1 VAATDVEGTHATNS
15 PATAAASAIRVGFIR
30 RSLAPYFRVTTVVL
44 STYFRTL
51 PFDLLTFWYAL
62 KVSLTP
68 HLQVSLPR
76 RRAITAGLLLGMSLG
91 ALEATVVS
99 TAMPTVI
106 ATLGGLSHY
115 SWVFSAYLLTS
126 TASVPI
132 WGRLSDLYGRRRM
145 YLLGVA
151 IFLIG
156 SVMSGAATSMFTLI
170 AARAIQGLGAGAIIP
185 MSMTIVGEL
194 YTLAERA
201 RTQALFSG
209 IWGVASIA
217 GPLVGGYIT
226 DALSWRWVFYLNVP
240 FGFCCMAVIAL
251 AYPATRTTRQVQV
264 DWLGAAL
271 LFSGISTLLIAI
283 GGDGGSTVAWLAAT
297 VVLLGGFVLAQRRA
311 VEPILPLSL
320 VRLPVISRTIVVVFL
335 VGIAM
340 FGAIAFIP
348 LFVQSVQG
356 GTATQAGQVL
366 TPLFLGWVVMSI
378 VAARVTVRLGYRV
391 SAITGSILMTTGFL
405 GLSLLDSHSPR
416 TLLLAS
422 CTILGAGMGMQM
434 LSLLLAVQHAVDRS
448 QLGLATSLNQ
458 FSRSIGAALGVSAM
472 GAILARGL
480 AGTTLPGGAEAALV
494 SGAIALSGPL
504 RDQFAAAL
512 HRVFVAGTVVSG
524 AGLVATMFLPLVHFS
539 HGVPAAAGEQ
549 MIEAEMTNLQPE
561 DEPIAMNE

>member
-1 VAATDVEGTHATNS
+1 
-15 PATAAASAIRVGFIR
+15 
-30 RSLAPYFRVTTVVL
+30 
-44 STYFRTL
+44 
-51 PFDLLTFWYAL
+51 
-62 KVSLTP
+62 
-68 HLQVSLPR
+68 
-76 RRAITAGLLLGMSLG
+76 
-91 ALEATVVS
+91 
-99 TAMPTVI
+99 
-106 ATLGGLSHY
+106 
-115 SWVFSAYLLTS
+115 
-126 TASVPI
+126 
-132 WGRLSDLYGRRRM
+132 
-145 YLLGVA
+145 
-151 IFLIG
+151 
-156 SVMSGAATSMFTLI
+156 MFTLI
-170 AARAIQGLGAGAIIP
+170 AGRAVQGLGAGAIIP

-209 IWGVASIA
+209 VWGVASIA

-251 AYPATRTTRQVQV
+251 AYPATRLTRQVQV

-271 LFSGISTLLIAI
+271 LFSGISTLLIAV
-283 GGDGGSTVAWLAAT
+283 GGDVGSPVGWLAAT
-297 VVLLGGFVLAQRRA
+297 VILLASFVMAERQA

-391 SAITGSILMTTGFL
+391 SAIAGSVLMTAGFV
-405 GLSLLDSHSPR
+405 GLTLLDSQSSR
-416 TLLLAS
+416 MMLLVS
-422 CTILGAGMGMQM
+422 CTVLGAGMGMQM
-434 LSLLLAVQHAVDRS
+434 LSLLLAVQHAVDRT

-472 GAILARGL
+472 GAILALGL
-480 AGTTLPGGAEAALV
+480 AGQALPGGAEGALA
-494 SGAIALSGPL
+494 SGALALP
-504 RDQFAAAL
+504 
-512 HRVFVAGTVVSG
+512 
-524 AGLVATMFLPLVHFS
+524 
-539 HGVPAAAGEQ
+539 
-549 MIEAEMTNLQPE
+549 
-561 DEPIAMNE
+561 

>member
-1 VAATDVEGTHATNS
+1 
-15 PATAAASAIRVGFIR
+15 
-30 RSLAPYFRVTTVVL
+30 
-44 STYFRTL
+44 
-51 PFDLLTFWYAL
+51 
-62 KVSLTP
+62 
-68 HLQVSLPR
+68 
-76 RRAITAGLLLGMSLG
+76 MSLG

-106 ATLGGLSHY
+106 ATLGGLAHY

-151 IFLIG
+151 VFLVG
-156 SVMSGAATSMFTLI
+156 SVMAGAATSMFTLI

-209 IWGVASIA
+209 VWGVASIA

-251 AYPATRTTRQVQV
+251 AYPASRLTRQVQV
-264 DWLGAAL
+264 DWWGAAL

-283 GGDGGSTVAWLAAT
+283 GGDAGSSLLWVAAT
-297 VVLLGGFVLAQRRA
+297 IVLLGGFVVAQRRA
-311 VEPILPLSL
+311 AEPILPLSL

-348 LFVQSVQG
+348 LFVQTVQG

-378 VAARVTVRLGYRV
+378 VGARVTVRIGYRV
-391 SAITGSILMTTGFL
+391 SAIGGSILMTAGFL
-405 GLSLLDSHSPR
+405 GLSTLDSHSPPM
-416 TLLLAS
+416 TLLVS
-422 CTILGAGMGMQM
+422 CTMLGAGMGTQM

-458 FSRSIGAALGVSAM
+458 FSRSVGAALGVSVM

-480 AGTTLPGGAEAALV
+480 TGLALPGGAESALA
-494 SGAIALSGPL
+494 SGAIALSGPM
-504 RDQFAAAL
+504 RDQFAFAL
-512 HRVFVAGTVVSG
+512 HRVFIAGAVVSG
-524 AGLVATMFLPLVHFS
+524 AGLLATMFLPPVSFT
-539 HGVPAAAGEQ
+539 HGVPTGAGEQ
-549 MIEAEMTNLQPE
+549 MLEAEMTNLQPE
-561 DEPIAMNE
+561 DEPIAIND

>member
-1 VAATDVEGTHATNS
+1 
-15 PATAAASAIRVGFIR
+15 
-30 RSLAPYFRVTTVVL
+30 
-44 STYFRTL
+44 
-51 PFDLLTFWYAL
+51 
-62 KVSLTP
+62 
-68 HLQVSLPR
+68 LPR

-106 ATLGGLSHY
+106 ATLGGLAHY

-151 IFLIG
+151 VFLIG
-156 SVMSGAATSMFTLI
+156 SAISGAATSMFALI

-194 YTLAERA
+194 YTLSERA

-209 IWGVASIA
+209 VWGIASIA

-226 DALSWRWVFYLNVP
+226 DALSWRWVFFLNVP

-251 AYPATRTTRQVQV
+251 AYPRTRLTRQVQV

-271 LFSGISTLLIAI
+271 LFSGITTLLIAI
-283 GGDGGSTVAWLAAT
+283 GGDAGPSLAWIVAT
-297 VVLLGGFVLAQRRA
+297 VVLLGAFVLAQRQA
-311 VEPILPLSL
+311 AEPILPLAL
-320 VRLPVISRTIVVVFL
+320 VRLPVISRTAIVVFL

-348 LFVQSVQG
+348 LFVQSVLG

-378 VAARVTVRLGYRV
+378 VGARVTVRLGYRI
-391 SAITGSILMTTGFL
+391 SAIGGSVLMTGGFL
-405 GLSLLDSHSPR
+405 GLSMLDAQSPR
-416 TLLLAS
+416 ALLLGS
-422 CTILGAGMGMQM
+422 CAILGAGMGTQM

-448 QLGLATSLNQ
+448 QLGLATSINQ
-458 FSRSIGAALGVSAM
+458 FSRSVGAALGVSAM

-480 AGTTLPGGAEAALV
+480 AGTALPGGAEAALA
-494 SGAIALSGPL
+494 SGAITLSGPL
-504 RDQFAAAL
+504 RELFAAAL
-512 HRVFVAGTVVSG
+512 HRVFIAGALVSG
-524 AGLVATMFLPLVHFS
+524 AGLLATMFLPPVQFS

-549 MIEAEMTNLQPE
+549 MIEAEMANLQPD
-561 DEPIAMNE
+561 DEPIAINE

>member
-1 VAATDVEGTHATNS
+1 MQLPTPNIQLPNS
-15 PATAAASAIRVGFIR
+15 QLPNF
-30 RSLAPYFRVTTVVL
+30 P
-44 STYFRTL
+44 TYFRTSNFEL
-51 PFDLLTFWYAL
+51 HTFWYADQ
-62 KVSLTP
+62 VSRLTP

-106 ATLGGLSHY
+106 GTLGGLAHY

-151 IFLIG
+151 VFLIG
-156 SVMSGAATSMFTLI
+156 SVMCGAATSMMTLI
-170 AARAIQGLGAGAIIP
+170 ASRAIQGLGAGAIIP

-209 IWGVASIA
+209 VWGVASIA

-226 DALSWRWVFYLNVP
+226 DALDWRWVFYLNVP

-251 AYPATRTTRQVQV
+251 AYPAARLTRQVQV

-271 LFSGISTLLIAI
+271 LFSGISALLIAL
-283 GGDGGSTVAWLAAT
+283 GGDAGSRLAWLAAT
-297 VVLLGGFVLAQRRA
+297 VVLLGGFVAAERRA
-311 VEPILPLSL
+311 SEPMLPLQL
-320 VRLPVISRTIVVVFL
+320 VQMPVISRTLVVVFL

-378 VAARVTVRLGYRV
+378 VSARVTVVLGYRV
-391 SAITGSILMTTGFL
+391 AAVGGSVLMTVAFI
-405 GLSLLDSHSPR
+405 GLSLLDASSPR
-416 TLLLAS
+416 LVLLAS
-422 CTILGAGMGMQM
+422 CTVLGAGMGTQM
-434 LSLLLAVQHAVDRS
+434 LSMLLAVQHAVPRS
-448 QLGLATSLNQ
+448 QLGLATSLTQ
-458 FSRSIGAALGVSAM
+458 FSRSIGAAMGVAAM

-480 AGTTLPGGAEAALV
+480 TGISLPGGADLAA
-494 SGAIALSGPL
+494 SGAMALSGPV

-512 HRVFVAGTVVSG
+512 HRVFLAGTVVS
-524 AGLVATMFLPLVHFS
+524 AAALLATVFLPHVDLS
-539 HGVPAAAGEQ
+539 HGVSTAAGEQ
-549 MIEAEMTNLQPE
+549 MIEAEMTSLRPE
-561 DEPIAMNE
+561 DEPVAVRE